1 MVSIV
6 DTCFLIDLIREDP
19 GAMQFA
25 EDEPVLRTT
34 SISAA
39 EFLFGAKIN
48 TRPGILDAARMFLT
62 HFPIL
67 PFDTEAAIFYAD
79 IAAELRQSGS
89 RISSFDELIAAIA
102 LRHDDAIVSRDT
114 HFRAISGLSVLP
126 Y

>member
-67 PFDTEAAIFYAD
+67 PFDTKSSD
-79 IAAELRQSGS
+79 SLRRYRCRAPTEWQQ
-89 RISSFDELIAAIA
+89 DLI
-102 LRHDDAIVSRDT
+102 V
-114 HFRAISGLSVLP
+114 
-126 Y
+126 